1 MGLEEDLQN
10 LFKFTGAGTK
20 DDVGGM
26 LNHLIINTQLNT
38 LRQMRKMIDEQ
49 LKLLGAQIGTEQG
62 KKDVSA
68 YDVLGVAPTATREE
82 IDKAFHK
89 KARVA
94 HPDRGGTHEQ
104 MVLVNAAYEAIRQ
117 LRGWTK

>member
-1 MGLEEDLQN
+1 MGLEDDLQS
-10 LFKFTGAGTK
+10 LFKFAGMSK
-20 DDVGGM
+20 EGDVGNM
-26 LNHLIINTQLNT
+26 LNRLIVNTQLNT

-49 LKLLGAQIGTEQG
+49 LKLLSGQIGASEQE
-62 KKDVSA
+62 KQDTA
-68 YDVLGVAPTATREE
+68 YDILGVAPTATREE

-117 LRGWTK
+117 LRGWHK

>member
-10 LFKFTGAGTK
+10 LFKFTGTGTK
-20 DDVGGM
+20 GDVSSM
-26 LNHLIINTQLNT
+26 LNRLMVNTQLNT
-38 LRQMRKMIDEQ
+38 LRQVRKVIDEQ
-49 LKLLGAQIGTEQG
+49 LKLLSAQIGASEQG
-62 KKDVSA
+62 KQDTA
-68 YDVLGVAPTATREE
+68 YDILGVAPTATREE

-117 LRGWTK
+117 LRGWHK